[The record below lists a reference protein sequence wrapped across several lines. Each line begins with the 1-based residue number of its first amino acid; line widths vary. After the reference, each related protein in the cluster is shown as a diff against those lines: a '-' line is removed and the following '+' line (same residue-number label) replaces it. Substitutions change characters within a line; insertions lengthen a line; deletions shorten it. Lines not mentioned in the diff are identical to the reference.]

1 MLAWIRTRAAF
12 EVRWR
17 RALRQLELD
26 STDLSVEGMKIRPD
40 RHALTVIV
48 RTRSTAGA
56 RVLRDA
62 SNDVLSA
69 SLGCRVIL
77 RSPDA
82 YRPDRRE
89 MVLEFAPL
97 SAGWLPHLTS
107 EQVSGSQMDLVL
119 GIRSTTGETALFEA
133 WSRESGPKHI
143 LIAGTTGSGKS
154 NTLNVILTQLI
165 SAHFAVVGLDAKSG
179 ETLRP
184 WARFLAADF
193 VDPVAD
199 PEAAEQLLSRV
210 VALMRARHKFPGLN
224 YRPVF
229 VVIEEWAN
237 LPAKP
242 QALTDHIDTIAA
254 QGRTAHVGLILT
266 TQRPTTTTGAI
277 RASTRANLSVR
288 IAHTTIG
295 DRHASE
301 AILGAGEHAA
311 ESIPSSPPGQ
321 AALRIGGDAVEPVHV
336 YRCLPPDG
344 SQNCP
349 VARLDEVEFWDAAG
363 QREVRTAPVPRQR
376 PILFPRPGPDARQ
389 GLR

>member
-1 MLAWIRTRAAF
+1 MFAWILTRFAF

-17 RALRQLELD
+17 RALRRLGLS
-26 STDLSVEGMKIRPD
+26 STDLRVAGIRIRPD
-40 RHALTVIV
+40 RQALTVV
-48 RTRSTAGA
+48 LRTRSTAGA
-56 RVLRDA
+56 KMLRNA

-97 SAGWLPHLTS
+97 SAGWLPSRSAEHFAGPTVEL
-107 EQVSGSQMDLVL
+107 LL
-119 GIRSTTGETALFEA
+119 GVRSTTGETATFET
-133 WSRESGPKHI
+133 WSREGGSKHV

-154 NTLNVILTQLI
+154 NTLNVLLTQLV

-184 WARFLAADF
+184 WKRFLAADP

-199 PEAAEQLLSRV
+199 PDAADELLSRV
-210 VALMRARHKFPGLN
+210 VALMRARHAAPGPN
-224 YRPVF
+224 YRPI
-229 VVIEEWAN
+229 VVVVEEWAN

-242 QALTDHIDTIAA
+242 QTLADHIDTIAA
-254 QGRTAHVGLILT
+254 QGRSAHVGLILT

-277 RASTRANLSVR
+277 RASTRSNLNVR

-301 AILGAGEHAA
+301 AILGTGEHAA
-311 ESIPSSPPGQ
+311 ESLPSSPPGQ

-349 VARLDEVEFWDAAG
+349 VARLDEVEFWDAAA
-363 QREVRTAPVPRQR
+363 QRELRAAPVPRQR
-376 PILFPRPGPDARQ
+376 PVLFPRPGPDARH

>member
-1 MLAWIRTRAAF
+1 MFARIFTRTTF

-17 RALRQLELD
+17 RALRRLGLS
-26 STDLSVEGMKIRPD
+26 STDLRVEGITIRPD
-40 RHALTVIV
+40 RQALTVVV

-56 RVLRDA
+56 KMLRDA

-97 SAGWLPHLTS
+97 SAGWLPS
-107 EQVSGSQMDLVL
+107 PSPEQFASPRINLLL
-119 GIRSTTGETALFEA
+119 GVRSTTGATAAFEM
-133 WSRESGPKHI
+133 WSRESGSKHV

-154 NTLNVILTQLI
+154 NTLNVLLTQLV
-165 SAHFAVVGLDAKSG
+165 SAHFAIVGLDAKSG

-184 WARFLAADF
+184 WRRFLAADP

-199 PEAAEQLLSRV
+199 PDAAEELLSRV
-210 VALMRARHKFPGLN
+210 VALMRARHATPGPN
-224 YRPVF
+224 YRPIVF
-229 VVIEEWAN
+229 VVEELAN

-242 QALTDHIDTIAA
+242 QALADHIDTIAA
-254 QGRTAHVGLILT
+254 QGRSAHVGLILT
-266 TQRPTTTTGAI
+266 TQRPTTTSGAI
-277 RASTRANLSVR
+277 RASTRSNLNVR

-321 AALRIGGDAVEPVHV
+321 AALRVGGDAVETVHV
-336 YRCLPPDG
+336 YRCSPPDG
-344 SQNCP
+344 SQTCF
-349 VARLDEVEFWDAAG
+349 VARLDEVEFWDAVA
-363 QREVRTAPVPRQR
+363 QREVRSASVPRLR
-376 PILFPRPGPDARQ
+376 PLLFPRPGADARQ